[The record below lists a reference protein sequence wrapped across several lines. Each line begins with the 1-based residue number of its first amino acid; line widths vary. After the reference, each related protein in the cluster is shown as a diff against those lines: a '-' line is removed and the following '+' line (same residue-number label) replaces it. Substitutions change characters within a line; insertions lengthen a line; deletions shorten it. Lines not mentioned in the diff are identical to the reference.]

1 MINTIFSFIFDI
13 SNIATIVGSA
23 GAVLTAAGT
32 YFLGRR
38 AARTNDFSVLI
49 KANEQF
55 RLEIRA
61 ELDAARITVEELGA
75 EIVKKGQEIFD
86 LQSAIEDLHAEIHEK
101 DRIISDLKVSL
112 VKKDIEISQLQ
123 VRMQIFEDRV

>member
-1 MINTIFSFIFDI
+1 MISTIFSFIFDLSSI
-13 SNIATIVGSA
+13 ITIAGSA

-32 YFLGRR
+32 YFLGRK
-38 AARTNDFSVLI
+38 AAKANDFSLLI

-55 RLEIRA
+55 RLEMRA
-61 ELDAARITVEELGA
+61 ELDISRATTEELRV
-75 EIVKKGQEIFD
+75 EIVKKGREISD
-86 LQSAIEDLHAEIHEK
+86 LQSAIENLHVEIHEK

-123 VRMQIFEDRV
+123 VRMQIFEDRA